1 VIRHGSGIF
10 LMTESSEPPTS
21 GLQGRIVI
29 IFGED
34 DDFHRLHYLSKAFIP
49 TWEKLGIEVV
59 LHRGPENPPPADVA
73 LLHVDLTATPAK
85 YQALSQAYPKVLN
98 IGVTDIS
105 KSKISD
111 ATVRRND
118 GYTGAVIVK
127 TNNNSAGLMEERQ
140 ALKRGGLT
148 RLITK
153 LRRRLPWYLRAHL
166 PDYPILD
173 SASAIPAL
181 LWLNRDLIVQRFQ
194 PERDGPYYCLRTWTF
209 LGDRE
214 TLSLSYSLD
223 PVVKGRTVVRREKL
237 TKVPPELRAIRDRLG
252 FDYGKF
258 DYAIIDGRVV
268 LYDVNRTPGLG
279 GNAPSPELLANVE
292 YLAQGIRHYL

>member
-1 VIRHGSGIF
+1 
-10 LMTESSEPPTS
+10 MTGPSENPSS

-34 DDFHRLHYLSKAFIP
+34 DDFHGLHYLSKAFIP
-49 TWEKLGIEVV
+49 TWEKLGLKVL

-73 LLHVDLTATPAK
+73 LLHVDLTATPVK
-85 YQALSQAYPKVLN
+85 YQVLSQSYSKVLT
-98 IGVTDIS
+98 IRVTDIS

-118 GYTGAVIVK
+118 GYAGAVIVK
-127 TNNNSAGLMEERQ
+127 TDNNSAGLMEERH
-140 ALKRGGLT
+140 ALKRGGLP
-148 RLITK
+148 RLIAK
-153 LRRRLPWYLRAHL
+153 LRRHLPWYLRAHL
-166 PDYPILD
+166 TDYPILD
-173 SASAIPAL
+173 SASKIPSL
-181 LWLNRDLIVQRFQ
+181 LWLNRDLIIQRFQ

-223 PVVKGRTVVRREKL
+223 PVVKGRTVLRREKL
-237 TKVPPELRAIRDRLG
+237 TQVPPELRATRDRLG

-258 DYAIIDGRVV
+258 DYADIDGRVV

-279 GNAPSPELLANVE
+279 GNEPSPELLANVE
-292 YLAQGIRHYL
+292 YLAKGIRHYL